1 MTSPRY
7 SWTRENI
14 RAARRADLPGL
25 LRREGVA
32 LRKTGG
38 GNYELVDHPGLI
50 IKNNFWRWPEQDRQ
64 GNTIDLLVEV
74 LGMSFDQ
81 AMRRIAP
88 H

>member
-7 SWTRENI
+7 KWTRENI
-14 RAARRADLPGL
+14 RAARRVPLPSL
-25 LRREGVA
+25 LRQEGFVLRE
-32 LRKTGG
+32 TGG
-38 GNYELVDHPGLI
+38 GNFELTDHPGLI
-50 IKNNFWRWPEQDRQ
+50 VKNNFWRWPGEDRQ

-81 AMRRIAP
+81 AMRRITP